1 MAGGTWISQ
10 NKVRP
15 GAYIKF
21 KGVPANNNIVG
32 KRGVVAMLLP
42 MSWGALNEIT
52 KITINDILSSKAEA
66 LLGDDLTNIL
76 PLYLAFQNAHTVLAY
91 RAGDETAKAAK
102 VELDV
107 TAATANK
114 LTATA
119 KYTGKSG
126 NKISV
131 GVSRAYGSTFAVS
144 TYFGTNQKDYQIVT
158 KLEDLKSNDFVEFKG
173 TGAITKEAVNTLLTG
188 GVDGA
193 IKSSDYASFL
203 TKLEQYEFD
212 TLAAWK
218 LDNVSDLFNGNQIKQ
233 FILKMRD
240 VKGMRCQAVV
250 NSFSANH
257 ESIISL
263 NNQGVKMLIGNDIV
277 SVKPEMLVTWVAGA
291 TAGADV
297 TESNTYKVLKGATE
311 LVDSNDDI
319 ETSLQQGYFMF
330 SRRRDGS
337 IVVEKDINTLV
348 SLRDDVTE
356 AFKENKV
363 VRLMDAVANHIAN
376 DFEQNY
382 IGKVSADSAGL
393 ALFKSSI
400 ITYLSDLQTAGA
412 IVNFVST
419 QDVKLELGEKA
430 DSFYSEI
437 YLQPVYSVNKLYMV
451 INVK

>member
-1 MAGGTWISQ
+1 
-10 NKVRP
+10 
-15 GAYIKF
+15 
-21 KGVPANNNIVG
+21 
-32 KRGVVAMLLP
+32 
-42 MSWGALNEIT
+42 
-52 KITINDILSSKAEA
+52 
-66 LLGDDLTNIL
+66 
-76 PLYLAFQNAHTVLAY
+76 
-91 RAGDETAKAAK
+91 
-102 VELDV
+102 
-107 TAATANK
+107 
-114 LTATA
+114 
-119 KYTGKSG
+119 
-126 NKISV
+126 
-131 GVSRAYGSTFAVS
+131 
-144 TYFGTNQKDYQIVT
+144 
-158 KLEDLKSNDFVEFKG
+158 
-173 TGAITKEAVNTLLTG
+173 
-188 GVDGA
+188 
-193 IKSSDYASFL
+193 
-203 TKLEQYEFD
+203 
-212 TLAAWK
+212 
-218 LDNVSDLFNGNQIKQ
+218 
-233 FILKMRD
+233 
-240 VKGMRCQAVV
+240 
-250 NSFSANH
+250 
-257 ESIISL
+257 
-263 NNQGVKMLIGNDIV
+263 MLIGNDIV
-277 SVKPEMLVTWVAGA
+277 SIKPEMLVTWVAGA